1 MEDKAIQ
8 QLDVLKRQ
16 QGDLSREMDML
27 RKEEATIHARMGEV
41 STMLA
46 AVHGGIVALES
57 ILQPDQQID
66 QQPEAI
72 TQSAVG

>member
-1 MEDKAIQ
+1 MRKMEDKAKQ

-16 QGDLSREMDML
+16 HGDLSREMDML
-27 RKEEATIHARMGEV
+27 RTEEAKIHARMGEV

-57 ILQPDQQID
+57 ILPTGP
-66 QQPEAI
+66 QPETVI
-72 TQSAVG
+72 QPAVG